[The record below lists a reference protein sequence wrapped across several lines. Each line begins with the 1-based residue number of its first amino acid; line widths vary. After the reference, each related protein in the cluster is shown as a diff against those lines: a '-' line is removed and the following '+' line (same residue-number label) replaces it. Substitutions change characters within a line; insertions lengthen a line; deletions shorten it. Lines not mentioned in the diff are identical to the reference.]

1 MKTTTTNHARKTEP
15 STNQPHA
22 NPTRISAASG
32 TVDARLAPDWQTK
45 QKQQQNWTTNREEN
59 VKDAIWNSQE
69 TENFG
74 LIPRDLPL
82 ITVIYDLR
90 FVRWKQYYRYKHHRR
105 SFWGRDLGHHL
116 DVIYLSRPVDVLPG
130 WYLQSHSIQHS
141 RKQQPVQLARSP
153 RQHEGIEATR
163 SETGAEFGGP
173 NGPHKC
179 SSFFKKNEQT
189 EEKIWRAGREESSE
203 TQ

>member
-74 LIPRDLPL
+74 LIPQDLPL

-105 SFWGRDLGHHL
+105 SFWGRIWASFGRDLFITPGGCAAPL
-116 DVIYLSRPVDVLPG
+116 VLAVAFNTAFP
-130 WYLQSHSIQHS
+130 
-141 RKQQPVQLARSP
+141 
-153 RQHEGIEATR
+153 
-163 SETGAEFGGP
+163 
-173 NGPHKC
+173 
-179 SSFFKKNEQT
+179 
-189 EEKIWRAGREESSE
+189 
-203 TQ
+203 